1 MATIRR
7 TTYTIIL
14 LLISVLSYADNN
26 KINYKTTEDGLGLE
40 VIAAPEDSPYKGE
53 IIIPEED
60 KNDGGELLP
69 VVAISASAF
78 KDSKELTS
86 ISIPKTVTCIGTD
99 AFKGCSNLKKA
110 IFSSVSDLCNITF
123 GNNEANPI
131 YLSGHLWVDNQE
143 QLSVTIPDGKEE
155 INSST
160 FAGAKE
166 IIKIFISKD
175 VNTIGNDAFAG
186 CTGLLYVYYANQD
199 QITSMTYK
207 NSNSNPMVYAK
218 QVYVD
223 NETEPITEI
232 AFNNNVNAYACKG
245 AKWLKK
251 VTFGNSVKSI
261 GKEAFSDCL
270 NLSSLTLPVHLE
282 SIESSAFT
290 NCKTIKKIKI
300 PSEVS
305 DIGQYAFNG
314 CSELE
319 EVDIEAQ
326 LSKLPNYMFYNCK
339 KLRKVSLAT
348 NIKIIG
354 QGTFARCES
363 LIDLDNF
370 QGIEYFLENA
380 FENCTSFKSITIPK
394 TVELIDK
401 NAFINCNNLTEL
413 TIPEDASVKLSI
425 MSNAFSST
433 SNSLK
438 TIYSYSQ
445 IAPKIEEDSFG
456 DNNNIQAF
464 FPENG
469 EGYDKGAWLK
479 FSTKKFTYH
488 TIQFI
493 IDNSPYGEPRSV
505 LVGKPITDIPT
516 PTREGWDKFNWKE
529 DLPTQMPDEDL
540 VIHGYYTTTQS
551 LINGSGCTLN
561 YHLTSWPKEAIIVAD
576 TDKEAY
582 LNLTKVTVGPTI
594 EYNNEE
600 FNIITI
606 DDHAFK
612 DAIKIETVDLSQ
624 AANITR
630 IGNAAFDGCTELS
643 SISLP
648 NSITG
653 IADSLF
659 INCKKLTN
667 ISISGNITSIG
678 NYTFSKSA
686 IESIKIPK
694 SITSMGTNLFLY
706 CTQLKSVEFEK
717 DCKITTLPACTFKG
731 CTRLINIISLPASII
746 TIEEKA
752 FEGCNRLESFIIED
766 VEKAELQDIGSNAF
780 SGCGELKAITLPIS
794 IKDLGSYAF
803 DGCKKIEIITIYS
816 EDAPIAQ
823 ETTFSKEIY
832 GNAILYVPQKSQYSG
847 MDVWL
852 NFSDKIFSIDNQDYK
867 LTYKVND
874 QQFGESQTLKV
885 GTQIIPK
892 EISEHPLYEEKRA
905 FSGWK
910 GIPSP
915 AVMPNTD
922 ITVTGEFEYQLTYKS
937 DSNEQ
942 QETLFTESLFYGSDI
957 SYPKELTKDKYKYEI
972 SDCDGNEPEKKMPAK
987 DYTLIVKYIPT
998 ETDYIDIDKGY
1009 KYHIFTEGDNPHA
1022 ELMPGDE
1029 NAPYTNIEEID
1040 IPNTVNYL
1048 DKDYDVTVIQAD
1060 AFRNCSNVK
1069 SIKSFGKINTIGSR
1083 AFAGC
1088 SAIETITIPESIKT
1102 IGDMA
1107 FQNCVNLKGVYFN
1120 GDQSNEGVVSI
1131 SPLTFN
1137 GCTKLYKIDLPS
1149 SLESI
1154 GSESFCSCKS
1164 LEEIRIP
1171 KNVNSID
1178 KWAFFG
1184 CDMLKAI
1191 YLESETKLPEAHEYS
1206 FQDNIYNNATLYIL
1220 NSINNIQFPWNSFND
1235 IQKQNESAE
1244 KKCQTPQISYN
1255 KGELTFTCADPTDAI
1270 IRSEISVSDATK
1282 IDNANNYKLTKTYT
1296 ITAYAIKDNY
1306 KRSDT
1311 KTATFKWQ
1319 DGKLDDFTGFDSIEI
1334 DTEQPSDSND
1344 HNGDGVIS
1352 AEDAAKI
1359 LKKLVGKEDKDN

>member
-7 TTYTIIL
+7 TTYTLIL

-40 VIAAPEDSPYKGE
+40 VIAASEGSPYKGD

-60 KNDGGELLP
+60 KNDGGEQLR

-86 ISIPKTVTCIGTD
+86 ISIPKTVTRIGTD
-99 AFKGCSNLKKA
+99 AFKGCTNLKKA

-131 YLSGHLWVDNQE
+131 YLSGHLWVGNQE

-166 IIKIFISKD
+166 IIKLIISED
-175 VNTIGNDAFAG
+175 VTTIGNDAFAG

-218 QVYVD
+218 QVYVN

-245 AKWLKK
+245 AKWLEK
-251 VTFGNSVKSI
+251 VTFGSSVKNI

-270 NLSSLTLPVHLE
+270 NLSSPKLPENLE

-319 EVDIEAQ
+319 EVDIEAP

-348 NIKIIG
+348 NIKVIG

-363 LIDLDNF
+363 LTDLDNF

-380 FENCTSFKSITIPK
+380 FENCTGFKSITIPK
-394 TVELIDK
+394 TVETICE
-401 NAFINCNNLTEL
+401 NSFTNCNNLTEL
-413 TIPEDASVKLSI
+413 TIPKDASVKLSI

-445 IAPKIEEDSFG
+445 IAPKIKEDSFG
-456 DNNNIQAF
+456 DNNSIQVF

-479 FSTKKFTYH
+479 FSTKNLTEH
-488 TIQFI
+488 TIQFF
-493 IDNSPYGEPRSV
+493 IDNSPNGEPHRV
-505 LVGKPITDIPT
+505 LVGKPITDIIPT
-516 PTREGWDKFNWKE
+516 PTRDGWDKFNWKE
-529 DLPTQMPDEDL
+529 DIPTQMPDKDL
-540 VIHGYYTTTQS
+540 EIHGYYTTTLS
-551 LINGSGCTLN
+551 LNNGSECTLK
-561 YHLTSWPKEAIIVAD
+561 YQLTSWPKEAIIVSD
-576 TDKEAY
+576 DKAY
-582 LNLTKVTVGPTI
+582 PNLTKVTVTPTI
-594 EYNNEE
+594 KYDNEDYK
-600 FNIITI
+600 IITI

-612 DAIKIETVDLSQ
+612 DASNIETVDLSQ
-624 AANITR
+624 ATNITR
-630 IGNAAFDGCTELS
+630 IGNAAFASCTELS

-731 CTRLINIISLPASII
+731 CTRLINIISLPNSIKA
-746 TIEEKA
+746 IEEKA
-752 FEGCNRLESFIIED
+752 FEGCNKLESFIIEN
-766 VEKAELQDIGSNAF
+766 VEKAALQEIGSNAF
-780 SGCGELKAITLPIS
+780 SGCGELKAITLPS
-794 IKDLGSYAF
+794 STRNLGSYAF

-816 EDAPIAQ
+816 EDAPSAQ
-823 ETTFSKEIY
+823 ETTFSNEIY
-832 GNAILYVPQKSQYSG
+832 DNAILYVPDESKYSC

-867 LTYKVND
+867 LTYIVND

-915 AVMPNTD
+915 AVMPNLE
-922 ITVTGEFEYQLTYKS
+922 ITVTGEFEYQLIYKS

-957 SYPKELTKDKYKYEI
+957 SYPKELTKDRYKYEI
-972 SDCDGNEPEKKMPAK
+972 SDCDGNEPVKKMPAK

-998 ETDYIDIDKGY
+998 ETDYIDKGY

-1048 DKDYDVTVIQAD
+1048 GTNYNVTVIQAD
-1060 AFRNCSNVK
+1060 AFRNCSEVK
-1069 SIKSFGKINTIGSR
+1069 SIKSFGEINTIGSR

-1088 SAIETITIPESIKT
+1088 SSIETITIPESIKT

-1107 FQNCVNLKGVYFN
+1107 FQNCVNLKEVYFN

-1137 GCTKLYKIDLPS
+1137 GCTKLYKIELPS

-1154 GSESFCSCKS
+1154 GSESFRSCKS

-1178 KWAFFG
+1178 KLAFYG

-1191 YLESETKLPEAHEYS
+1191 RLESETKLPEADESS
-1206 FQDNIYNNATLYIL
+1206 FQQNIYDNATLYTL
-1220 NSINNIQFPWNSFND
+1220 NSIENIQIPWNLFYD

-1319 DGKLDDFTGFDSIEI
+1319 DGKLDDFTGFEPPIEI

-1344 HNGDGVIS
+1344 RNGDGVIS
-1352 AEDAAKI
+1352 AEDAANI
-1359 LKKLVGKEDKDN
+1359 LKKLVGKEENDN

>member
-7 TTYTIIL
+7 TTYTLIL

-26 KINYKTTEDGLGLE
+26 KINYKTTEDGLE

-53 IIIPEED
+53 ITIPEED
-60 KNDGGELLP
+60 CIEEGGPQLH

-86 ISIPKTVTCIGTD
+86 ISIPKTITRIGTD
-99 AFKGCSNLKKA
+99 AFKGCTNLKKA
-110 IFSSVSDLCNITF
+110 IFNSVSDLCNITF

-131 YLSGHLWVDNQE
+131 YLSGHLWVGNQE

-166 IIKIFISKD
+166 IIKLIISED
-175 VNTIGNDAFAG
+175 VTTIGNDAFAG

-251 VTFGNSVKSI
+251 VTFGRSVKSI

-270 NLSSLTLPVHLE
+270 NLSSLTLPDNLE

-319 EVDIEAQ
+319 EIDIEAQ
-326 LSKLPNYMFYNCK
+326 QPNKLPNYMFYNCK

-348 NIKIIG
+348 NIKVIG

-363 LIDLDNF
+363 LTDLDNF

-380 FENCTSFKSITIPK
+380 FENCTGFKSITIPK
-394 TVELIDK
+394 TVETIAE
-401 NAFINCNNLTEL
+401 NSFTNCNNLTEL
-413 TIPEDASVKLSI
+413 TIPEEASVKLNI

-445 IAPKIEEDSFG
+445 IAPKIKEDSFG
-456 DNNNIQAF
+456 DNNSIQVF
-464 FPENG
+464 FPDNG

-479 FSTKKFTYH
+479 FSTKNLTDH
-488 TIQFI
+488 TIQFF
-493 IDNSPYGEPRSV
+493 IDNSPYGEPRQV
-505 LVGKPITDIPT
+505 LVGKPITDIPDL
-516 PTREGWDKFNWKE
+516 PREGWGNIKWRE
-529 DLPTQMPDEDL
+529 DIPTQMPDDNL
-540 VIHGYYTTTQS
+540 KIYGYYTTTQS
-551 LINGSGCTLN
+551 LTNGSECTLK
-561 YHLTSWPKEAIIVAD
+561 YQLTSWPKEAIIVSD
-576 TDKEAY
+576 DKAY
-582 LNLTKVTVGPTI
+582 PNLTKVTVGPTI
-594 EYNNEE
+594 EYDNEE

-612 DAIKIETVDLSQ
+612 DASNIETVDLSQ
-624 AANITR
+624 AVNITR

-678 NYTFSKSA
+678 NYAFSKIA

-717 DCKITTLPACTFKG
+717 DCNITTLPACTFKG
-731 CTRLINIISLPASII
+731 CTRLINIISLPNSIKA
-746 TIEEKA
+746 IEEKA
-752 FEGCNRLESFIIED
+752 FEGCNKLGSFIIED

-780 SGCGELKAITLPIS
+780 SGCGELKAITLPSSTRNI
-794 IKDLGSYAF
+794 GSYAF

-816 EDAPIAQ
+816 KDAPSAQ
-823 ETTFSKEIY
+823 ETTFSKEIF
-832 GNAILYVPQKSQYSG
+832 GKARLYVPDESQYSC
-847 MDVWL
+847 MDVWRY
-852 NFSDKIFSIDNQDYK
+852 FSDKIISIDNQDYE
-867 LTYKVND
+867 LTYIVND
-874 QQFGESQTLKV
+874 QPFGESQTLKV

-892 EISEHPLYEEKRA
+892 EISDHPLWYEEKRA

-915 AVMPNTD
+915 AVMPNTH

-937 DSNEQ
+937 DSNE

-972 SDCDGNEPEKKMPAK
+972 SDCDGNEPKKKMPAK

-998 ETDYIDIDKGY
+998 ETDYIDNGY

-1040 IPNTVNYL
+1040 IPNTVKYL

-1088 SAIETITIPESIKT
+1088 SAIETITIPQSIKA

-1107 FQNCVNLKGVYFN
+1107 FQNCVNLKEVYFN

-1137 GCTKLYKIDLPS
+1137 GCTKLNIIDLPS
-1149 SLESI
+1149 SLTSI
-1154 GSESFCSCKS
+1154 GSESFRSCKS

-1178 KWAFFG
+1178 KLAFYG

-1191 YLESETKLPEAHEYS
+1191 RLESETKLPEADESS
-1206 FQDNIYNNATLYIL
+1206 FQQYDNATLYTL
-1220 NSINNIQFPWNSFND
+1220 NSIEIQFPWNLFYD
-1235 IQKQNESAE
+1235 IQKQNEFAE

-1255 KGELTFTCADPTDAI
+1255 KGELTFTCADPIDATI
-1270 IRSEISVSDATK
+1270 KSEISVSDATK

-1311 KTATFKWQ
+1311 KTATIKWQ
-1319 DGKLDDFTGFDSIEI
+1319 DGSKFKDFIGFYSVET
-1334 DTEQPSDSND
+1334 DTVQPSDSND
-1344 HNGDGVIS
+1344 RNGDGVIS

-1359 LKKLVGKEDKDN
+1359 LKNLVGKEDNDN

>member
-7 TTYTIIL
+7 TTYTLIL

-40 VIAAPEDSPYKGE
+40 VIAASEGSPYKGD
-53 IIIPEED
+53 IIILEED
-60 KNDGGELLP
+60 KNDGGKRLP

-86 ISIPKTVTCIGTD
+86 ISIPKTVTRIGTD

-110 IFSSVSDLCNITF
+110 IFATVNDLCNITF
-123 GNNEANPI
+123 GNKEANPI
-131 YLSGHLWVDNQE
+131 YLSGQLWIGNKPQDKIE
-143 QLSVTIPDGKEE
+143 IPDGKDK
-155 INSST
+155 INSYA
-160 FAGAKE
+160 FAGAKD
-166 IIKIFISKD
+166 IIRITLSKD
-175 VNTIGNDAFAG
+175 VTSIGSDAFAG
-186 CTGLLYVYYANQD
+186 CTGLQFVDYATQD
-199 QITSMTYK
+199 QITSMTYE
-207 NSNSNPMVYAK
+207 NSNSNPMVYATK
-218 QVYVD
+218 VLV
-223 NETEPITEI
+223 NNKSISEI
-232 AFNNNVNAYACKG
+232 SFTNNVKAYACKG
-245 AKWLKK
+245 ATWLKN
-251 VTFGNSVKSI
+251 VIFGSSVKSI
-261 GKEAFSDCL
+261 GIEAFSDCL
-270 NLSSLTLPVHLE
+270 NLSSPKLPDHLE

-290 NCKTIKKIKI
+290 NCKSIKEIKI

-305 DIGQYAFNG
+305 YIGNYVFNG

-319 EVDIEAQ
+319 EVEIESQ
-326 LSKLPNYMFYNCK
+326 LVYQLPTYMFYNCK

-348 NIKIIG
+348 NITTIG
-354 QGTFARCES
+354 KYTFAHCES
-363 LIDLDNF
+363 ITDLGNF
-370 QGIEYFLENA
+370 QGIEFILSNA
-380 FENCTSFKSITIPK
+380 FEGCTGFKSITIPE
-394 TVELIDK
+394 TVEIIND
-401 NAFINCNNLTEL
+401 NAFKNCNNLTEL
-413 TIPEDASVKLSI
+413 TIPEHVSGEFSI
-425 MSNAFSST
+425 LSNAFSST

-438 TIYSYSQ
+438 TIYSYPQ
-445 IAPKIEEDSFG
+445 IAPSIEDDSFG
-456 DNNNIQAF
+456 DNNSIQVF
-464 FPENG
+464 FPDKG
-469 EGYDKGAWLK
+469 EGYDKGAWSK
-479 FSTKKFTYH
+479 FNTKKLTSH
-488 TIQFI
+488 TIQFF
-493 IDNSPYGEPRSV
+493 IDNSPYGESRQV
-505 LVGKPITDIPT
+505 LVGKPITNIPDQ
-516 PTREGWDKFNWKE
+516 PREGWGNIKWRE
-529 DLPTQMPDEDL
+529 DIPTQMPDEDL
-540 VIHGYYTTTQS
+540 EIHGYYTTTQS
-551 LINGSGCTLN
+551 LTNGSKCTLK
-561 YHLTSWPKEAIIVAD
+561 YQLTSCPKEAIIVSD
-576 TDKEAY
+576 DKTY
-582 LNLTKVTVGPTI
+582 PNLTKVTVGPTI
-594 EYNNEE
+594 EYDNEE

-612 DAIKIETVDLSQ
+612 DASKIETVDLSQ

-648 NSITG
+648 KSITG

-678 NYTFSKSA
+678 NYAFSKSA

-717 DCKITTLPACTFKG
+717 DCNITTLPACTFKG
-731 CTRLINIISLPASII
+731 CTRLINIISLPNSIKA
-746 TIEEKA
+746 IEEKA
-752 FEGCNRLESFIIED
+752 FEGCNKLGSFIIED

-780 SGCGELKAITLPIS
+780 SGCGELKAITLPSSTRNI
-794 IKDLGSYAF
+794 GSYAF

-816 EDAPIAQ
+816 EDAPSAQ
-823 ETTFSKEIY
+823 ETTFSNEIF
-832 GNAILYVPQKSQYSG
+832 GKAILYVPEESQYSG
-847 MDVWL
+847 MDVWR

-874 QQFGESQTLKV
+874 EQFGESQTLKV

-892 EISEHPLYEEKRA
+892 EISDGQRA

-942 QETLFTESLFYGSDI
+942 ETLFTDSLFYGSDI

-972 SDCDGNEPEKKMPAK
+972 SDCDGNEPKKKMPAK

-998 ETDYIDIDKGY
+998 ETDYIDNGY

-1048 DKDYDVTVIQAD
+1048 GTNYNVTVIQAD

-1069 SIKSFGKINTIGSR
+1069 SIKSKSFGKINTIGSR

-1088 SAIETITIPESIKT
+1088 SSIETITIPQSIKT

-1107 FQNCVNLKGVYFN
+1107 FQNCVNLKEVYFN

-1137 GCTKLYKIDLPS
+1137 GCTKLNIIDLPS
-1149 SLESI
+1149 SLTSI
-1154 GSESFCSCKS
+1154 GSESFRSCKS

-1178 KWAFFG
+1178 KLAFYG

-1191 YLESETKLPEAHEYS
+1191 RLESETKLPEADHAS
-1206 FQDNIYNNATLYIL
+1206 FQQKIYDNATLYIL
-1220 NSINNIQFPWNSFND
+1220 DSIKIQTPWNLFYD
-1235 IQKQNESAE
+1235 IQKQNEFAE

-1255 KGELTFTCADPTDAI
+1255 KGELTFTCADPTDATI
-1270 IRSEISVSDATK
+1270 KSEISVSDATK

-1319 DGKLDDFTGFDSIEI
+1319 DGIPDDFTGFYSIKT
-1334 DTEQPSDSND
+1334 DTVQPSDSND

-1352 AEDAAKI
+1352 AEDAANI

>member
-7 TTYTIIL
+7 TTYTLIL

-26 KINYKTTEDGLGLE
+26 KINYKTTEDGKGLE
-40 VIAAPEDSPYKGE
+40 VIAASEGSPYKGD
-53 IIIPEED
+53 IIILEED
-60 KNDGGELLP
+60 KNDGEKLLP

-86 ISIPKTVTCIGTD
+86 ISIPKTVTRIGTD

-110 IFSSVSDLCNITF
+110 IFATVNDLCNITF
-123 GNNEANPI
+123 GNKEANPI
-131 YLSGHLWVDNQE
+131 YLSGQLWIGNKPQDKIE
-143 QLSVTIPDGKEE
+143 IPDGKDK
-155 INSST
+155 INSYA
-160 FAGAKE
+160 FAGAKD
-166 IIKIFISKD
+166 IIRITLSKD
-175 VNTIGNDAFAG
+175 VTSIGSDAFAG
-186 CTGLLYVYYANQD
+186 CTGLQFVDYATQD
-199 QITSMTYK
+199 QITSMTYE
-207 NSNSNPMVYAK
+207 NSNSNPMVYATK
-218 QVYVD
+218 VLV
-223 NETEPITEI
+223 NNKSISEI
-232 AFNNNVNAYACKG
+232 SFTNNVKAYACKG
-245 AKWLKK
+245 ATWLKN
-251 VTFGNSVKSI
+251 VIFGSSVKSI
-261 GKEAFSDCL
+261 GIEAFSDCL
-270 NLSSLTLPVHLE
+270 NLSSPKLPDHLE

-290 NCKTIKKIKI
+290 NCKSIKEIKI

-305 DIGQYAFNG
+305 YIGNYVFNG

-319 EVDIEAQ
+319 EVEIESQ
-326 LSKLPNYMFYNCK
+326 LVYQLPTYMFYNCK

-348 NIKIIG
+348 NITTIG
-354 QGTFARCES
+354 KYTFAHCES
-363 LIDLDNF
+363 ITDLGNF
-370 QGIEYFLENA
+370 QGIEFILSNA
-380 FENCTSFKSITIPK
+380 FEGCTGFKSITIPE
-394 TVELIDK
+394 TVEIIND
-401 NAFINCNNLTEL
+401 NAFKNCNNLTEL
-413 TIPEDASVKLSI
+413 TIPEHVSGEFSI
-425 MSNAFSST
+425 LSNAFSST

-438 TIYSYSQ
+438 TIYSYPQ
-445 IAPKIEEDSFG
+445 IAPSIEDDSFG
-456 DNNNIQAF
+456 DNNSIQVF
-464 FPENG
+464 YPENG
-469 EGYDKGAWLK
+469 KGYDKGTWSK
-479 FSTKKFTYH
+479 FSSKTFTYH

-493 IDNSPYGEPRSV
+493 IDDKYEEPCSV
-505 LVGKPITDIPT
+505 LVGKPITGIPT

-529 DLPTQMPDEDL
+529 DIPTQMPDEDL
-540 VIHGYYTTTQS
+540 VIHGYYTTTLS
-551 LINGSGCTLN
+551 LNNGSGCTLK
-561 YHLTSWPKEAIIVAD
+561 YQLTSWPKEAIIVSD
-576 TDKEAY
+576 DKAY
-582 LNLTKVTVGPTI
+582 PNLTKVTVTPTI
-594 EYNNEE
+594 KYDNEDYK
-600 FNIITI
+600 IITI

-612 DAIKIETVDLSQ
+612 DASNIETVDLSQ
-624 AANITR
+624 ATNITR
-630 IGNAAFDGCTELS
+630 IGNAAFAGCTELS

-731 CTRLINIISLPASII
+731 CTRLINIISLPNSIKA
-746 TIEEKA
+746 IEEKA
-752 FEGCNRLESFIIED
+752 FEGCNKLESFIIEN
-766 VEKAELQDIGSNAF
+766 VEKAALQEIGSNAF
-780 SGCGELKAITLPIS
+780 SGCGELKAITLPS
-794 IKDLGSYAF
+794 STRNLGSYAF

-816 EDAPIAQ
+816 EDAPSAQ
-823 ETTFSKEIY
+823 ETTFSNEIY
-832 GNAILYVPQKSQYSG
+832 DNAILYVPDESKYSG
-847 MDVWL
+847 MAVWL
-852 NFSDKIFSIDNQDYK
+852 NFSDKIFSIDNQDHK
-867 LTYKVND
+867 LTYIVND

-892 EISEHPLYEEKRA
+892 EISEHQLYEEKRA

-915 AVMPNTD
+915 AVMPNSD
-922 ITVTGEFEYQLTYKS
+922 ITVTGEFEYQLIYKS

-957 SYPKELTKDKYKYEI
+957 SYPKELTKDRYKYEI
-972 SDCDGNEPEKKMPAK
+972 SDCDGNEPVKKMPAK

-998 ETDYIDIDKGY
+998 ETDYIDKGY

-1048 DKDYDVTVIQAD
+1048 GTNYNVTVIQAD
-1060 AFRNCSNVK
+1060 AFRNCSEVK
-1069 SIKSFGKINTIGSR
+1069 SIKSFGEINTIGSR

-1088 SAIETITIPESIKT
+1088 SSIETITIPESIKT

-1107 FQNCVNLKGVYFN
+1107 FQNCVNLKEVYFN

-1137 GCTKLYKIDLPS
+1137 GCTKLYKIELPS

-1154 GSESFCSCKS
+1154 GSESFRSCKS

-1178 KWAFFG
+1178 KLAFYG

-1191 YLESETKLPEAHEYS
+1191 RLESETKLPEADESS
-1206 FQDNIYNNATLYIL
+1206 FQQNIYDNATLYTL
-1220 NSINNIQFPWNSFND
+1220 NSIENIQIPWNLFYD

-1319 DGKLDDFTGFDSIEI
+1319 DGKLDDFTGFEPPIEI

-1344 HNGDGVIS
+1344 RNGDGVIS
-1352 AEDAAKI
+1352 AEDAANI
-1359 LKKLVGKEDKDN
+1359 LKKLVGKEENDN